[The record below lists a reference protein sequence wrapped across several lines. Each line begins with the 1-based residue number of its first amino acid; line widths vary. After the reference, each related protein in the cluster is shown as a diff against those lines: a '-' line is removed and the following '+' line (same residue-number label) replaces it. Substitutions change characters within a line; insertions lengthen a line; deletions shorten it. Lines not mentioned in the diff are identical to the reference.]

1 MQIIERTACCNM
13 HKKDVPSI
21 VLASKLGVVDIV
33 KALIER
39 AANIHETDEDKSSCL
54 LIACD
59 LGEY

>member
-1 MQIIERTACCNM
+1 MQIIERTAFCNM
-13 HKKDVPSI
+13 HKEDVPCI
-21 VLASKLGVVDIV
+21 VLAIKLGVVDIV

-39 AANIHETDEDKSSCL
+39 GANIHETDEDKSSCL